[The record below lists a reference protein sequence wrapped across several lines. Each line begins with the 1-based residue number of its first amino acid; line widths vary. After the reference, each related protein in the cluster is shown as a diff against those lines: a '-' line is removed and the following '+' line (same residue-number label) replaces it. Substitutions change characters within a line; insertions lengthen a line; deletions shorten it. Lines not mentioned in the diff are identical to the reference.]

1 MWHRRRQSK
10 TRKSLRSAGGPSQL
24 QVCVGVGHS
33 CLTTAGTTPAHVGTA
48 ANALVLAHQPLIAL
62 ISVCRSS
69 PSGGT
74 ISACFKILDI
84 LESQM
89 TRAQHS
95 VASPRVVC
103 IEDFRPI
110 ARQRVPKSVF
120 DYLDGGAEGEVTLR
134 ENCRVFNDVTFRAR
148 HAVAVPGCDLHTRV
162 LGFDLS
168 LPFLLAPVG
177 YSRLMHPG
185 GEVAA
190 ARAAGKA
197 GTGYILSTI
206 SGHKL
211 EDVKAGSSGP
221 VFYQLYL
228 MGGRG
233 AAEAV
238 IERARVAGF
247 SALVV
252 TIDTPVSGIRERD
265 YRNGM
270 KELIS
275 GGLLEK
281 IPYIPQILARP
292 GWLLEYLLD
301 GGLPGLPNVVIPGK
315 GPMPLVDINAALA
328 ESTPTWADLRW
339 IREIWKGPIVI
350 KGVLTADDARRAVDE
365 GVAAISVSNH
375 GGRQLDGLPA
385 SLRALPEVVNAVQ
398 GRIEVLMDGGIRR
411 GTDIAKALCMGARAV
426 LCGRAYAY
434 GLAAAG
440 EAGVERAIQILRADL
455 ERTLRLLGCPSVT
468 ALDRSYVNVP
478 KSWEAS

>member
-1 MWHRRRQSK
+1 MN
-10 TRKSLRSAGGPSQL
+10 G
-24 QVCVGVGHS
+24 
-33 CLTTAGTTPAHVGTA
+33 AHA
-48 ANALVLAHQPLIAL
+48 
-62 ISVCRSS
+62 
-69 PSGGT
+69 
-74 ISACFKILDI
+74 
-84 LESQM
+84 
-89 TRAQHS
+89 

-110 ARQRVPKSVF
+110 ARRRIPKAVF

-134 ENCRVFNDVTFRAR
+134 ENCRAFQDVTFRPR
-148 HAVAVPGCDLHTRV
+148 HAVALGKCDMGVRV
-162 LGFDLS
+162 LGFDLA

-190 ARAAGKA
+190 ARAAGAA

-211 EDVKAGSSGP
+211 EDVKAASNGP

-233 AAEAV
+233 ASEAA
-238 IERARVAGF
+238 IDRARAAGF

-252 TIDTPVSGIRERD
+252 TIDTAVAGIRERD

-275 GGLLEK
+275 GSVFEK
-281 IPYIPQILARP
+281 IPYIPEMLKHP
-292 GWLLEYLLD
+292 GWLVSYLRD
-301 GGLPGLPNVVIPGK
+301 GGLPGLPNVIIPGK

-328 ESTPTWADLRW
+328 AAAVTWADLRW
-339 IREIWKGPIVI
+339 IREHWKGPIVV
-350 KGVLTADDARRAVDE
+350 KGVLTGDDGRRAVDE
-365 GVAAISVSNH
+365 GAAAISVSNH
-375 GGRQLDGLPA
+375 GGRQLDCVPA
-385 SLRALPEVVNAVQ
+385 SVRALPEVVKAVNDQ
-398 GRIEVLMDGGIRR
+398 VEVLMDGGVRR
-411 GTDIAKALCMGARAV
+411 GTDVVKAICMGARAV

-440 EAGVERAIQILRADL
+440 EAGVTRAIEILRTDV
-455 ERTLRLLGCPSVT
+455 ERTLRLLGCPSIA
-468 ALDRSYVNVP
+468 ALDQSYVNVP
-478 KSWEAS
+478 AAWE

>member
-1 MWHRRRQSK
+1 M
-10 TRKSLRSAGGPSQL
+10 
-24 QVCVGVGHS
+24 
-33 CLTTAGTTPAHVGTA
+33 
-48 ANALVLAHQPLIAL
+48 
-62 ISVCRSS
+62 
-69 PSGGT
+69 T
-74 ISACFKILDI
+74 IS
-84 LESQM
+84 S
-89 TRAQHS
+89 RS
-95 VASPRVVC
+95 VASPRVVS

-110 ARQRVPKSVF
+110 ARQRIPKPVF
-120 DYLDGGAEGEVTLR
+120 DYLDGGAEGEVTLK
-134 ENCRVFNDVTFRAR
+134 ENCRVFNDVTFRPR
-148 HAVAVPGCDLHTRV
+148 HAVAIEQCNLCTRV

-185 GEVAA
+185 GEVVA

-206 SGHKL
+206 SGHRL
-211 EDVKAGSSGP
+211 EDVKAASRGP

-233 AAEAV
+233 AAEAA

-275 GGLLEK
+275 GGPLEK
-281 IPYIPQILARP
+281 LPYLPQILSRP
-292 GWLLEYLLD
+292 GWLVSFLRD
-301 GGLPGLPNVVIPGK
+301 GGVPALPNVVVPGK
-315 GPMPLVDINAALA
+315 GPMPLVDVAAALA
-328 ESTPTWADLRW
+328 ESAVTWADLKW
-339 IREIWKGPIVI
+339 IRELWKGPIVV
-350 KGVLTADDARRAVDE
+350 KGVLTGDDARRSIDE
-365 GVAAISVSNH
+365 GAAAISVSNH
-375 GGRQLDGLPA
+375 GGRQLDGVPP
-385 SLRALPEVVNAVQ
+385 SLRALPEVVKAVN

-411 GTDIAKALCMGARAV
+411 GTDIAKAISMGARAV

-440 EAGVERAIQILRADL
+440 EAGVDRAIEILRADL
-455 ERTLRLLGCPSVT
+455 DRTLRLLGCRSIVE
-468 ALDRSYVNVP
+468 LDLSYVNVP
-478 KSWEAS
+478 QSWEPN